1 MLPYGRQLIEEDDI
15 AAVTAQLRSDWLTQG
30 PMVAKF
36 EEALCGLTGARYA
49 VAVSSGTAALHLAAL
64 AAGVRAGDTG
74 ITSDVTFVASAN
86 CIRYAGGAPALADVD
101 PTTGH
106 ISLQALR
113 SVVDELTAAGKKPRV
128 IVPVDFSG
136 SVADLE
142 GVRAIADDVGAMVIE
157 DAAHSLGATYTTRSG
172 EVLRAGNCKHA
183 QLAILSFHPVKHITT
198 GEGGAILTN
207 DEGAWRALLELR
219 THGITKDPARLTR
232 VDGPW
237 YYEQHALGYHYRLT
251 DVQCALGVS
260 QAAKLGRFVARR
272 RAIAARYDAAFG
284 AEPFRSKLTP
294 LAIRP
299 GVSSSYHLYVIR
311 LTAAPGETLGAV
323 ASRRRALYEG
333 LRQREIAPQV
343 HYIPVHTQPD
353 FQRAGLS
360 SGQFEGAN
368 TYYAGC
374 LSLPMFPGMTDAD
387 ADRVVSAVGDVL
399 TKSNRDG

>member
-30 PMVAKF
+30 PTVGKF
-36 EEALCGLTGARYA
+36 EEALTGVTGARYA

-64 AAGVRAGDTG
+64 AAGVRPGDTG
-74 ITSDVTFVASAN
+74 VTSDVTFVASAN

-106 ISLQALR
+106 ISLPALR
-113 SVVDELTAAGKKPRV
+113 AVVGELKAAGKAPRV

-142 GVRAIADDVGAMVIE
+142 GVRAIADEVGAMVIE
-157 DAAHSLGATYTTRSG
+157 DAAHSLGATYTSKAG
-172 EVLRAGNCKHA
+172 EVLKAGNCRHA

-207 DEGAWRALLELR
+207 DEGAYRTLLELR
-219 THGITKDPARLTR
+219 THGITKDPARLTK

-251 DVQCALGVS
+251 DLQCALGIS
-260 QAAKLGRFVARR
+260 QAAKLHRFVARR
-272 RAIAARYDAAFG
+272 RALAARYNTAFA
-284 AEPFRSKLTP
+284 AEPFRSLLTP
-294 LAIRP
+294 LAVRP
-299 GVSSSYHLYVIR
+299 GVESSYHLYVIR
-311 LTAAPGETLGAV
+311 LTPAPSEGLKSVAA
-323 ASRRRALYEG
+323 RRRALYDG
-333 LRQREIAPQV
+333 LRERGIGPQV

-353 FQRAGLS
+353 FERAGLS
-360 SGQFEGAN
+360 AGSFDGAN
-368 TYYAGC
+368 AYYAGC
-374 LSLPMFPGMTDAD
+374 LSLPMFPAMTDGD
-387 ADRVVSAVGDVL
+387 ADRVVSAVGEVL
-399 TKSNRDG
+399 TKSNGNG

>member
-30 PMVAKF
+30 PTVAKF

-64 AAGVRAGDTG
+64 AAGVRPGDTG

-106 ISLQALR
+106 ISLGALR
-113 SVVDELTAAGKKPRV
+113 AVVAELSAAGKKPRV

-142 GVRAIADDVGAMVIE
+142 GVRAIADEVGAMVIE
-157 DAAHSLGATYTTRSG
+157 DAAHSLGATYTARSG
-172 EVLRAGNCKHA
+172 EVLKAGNCTHA

-207 DEGAWRALLELR
+207 DEGAWRELLELR
-219 THGITKDPARLTR
+219 THGITKDPARLTK

-237 YYEQHALGYHYRLT
+237 YYEQHSLGYHYRLT

-260 QAAKLGRFVARR
+260 QAAKLSRFVARR

-284 AEPFRSKLTP
+284 TEPFKSKLAP
-294 LAIRP
+294 LVIRA
-299 GVSSSYHLYVIR
+299 GVTSSYHLYVIR
-311 LTAAPGETLGAV
+311 LTPARGETLEGIA
-323 ASRRRALYEG
+323 ARRRALYEG
-333 LRQREIAPQV
+333 LRQRDIAPQV

-360 SGQFEGAN
+360 AGNFVGADA
-368 TYYAGC
+368 YYAGC

-387 ADRVVSAVGDVL
+387 TDRVVNAVGEVL
-399 TKSNRDG
+399 TA

>member
-1 MLPYGRQLIEEDDI
+1 MPILPYGRQLIEEDDI
-15 AAVTAQLRSDWLTQG
+15 AAVVAQLRGDWLTQG
-30 PMVAKF
+30 PMVGKF

-86 CIRYAGGAPALADVD
+86 CIRYAGGVPAMADID
-101 PTTGH
+101 PVTAH
-106 ISLQALR
+106 ISLEAL
-113 SVVDELTAAGKKPRV
+113 SSMVASGSKPRV

-142 GVRAIADDVGAMVIE
+142 GVRAIADSVGAMVIE
-157 DAAHSLGATYTTRSG
+157 DAAHSLGATYTARNG
-172 EVLRAGNCKHA
+172 EVLRAGNGKHA

-198 GEGGAILTN
+198 GEGGAIVTN
-207 DEGAWRALLELR
+207 DEGAYRELLELR
-219 THGITKDPARLTR
+219 THGITKDAAKLKKN
-232 VDGPW
+232 DGPW

-272 RAIAARYDAAFG
+272 RELAAKYDSAFAA
-284 AEPFRSKLTP
+284 APFKGRLAP
-294 LAIRP
+294 LAVRA
-299 GVSSSYHLYVIR
+299 GVTSAYHLYVVR
-311 LTAAPGETLGAV
+311 LTPRAGETLESV
-323 ASRRRALYEG
+323 AARRRALYDG
-333 LRQREIAPQV
+333 LRQRDIAPQV

-360 SGQFEGAN
+360 AGKFEGADA
-368 TYYAGC
+368 YYAGC
-374 LSLPMFPGMTDAD
+374 LSLPMFPAMTDAD
-387 ADRVVSAVGDVL
+387 VDRVVNAVGEVL
-399 TKSNRDG
+399 SQEK